1 MESDFYFEFEN
12 KFRGDQDAISKALGI
27 YDSLIHQTL
36 NHVSNPKILD
46 IGCGRGEF
54 LEKWK
59 KYIPNVLGIEND
71 SRMVSVCES
80 KGLNIIEN
88 NALEA
93 LQILPDNSISI
104 ITIFHMVE
112 HLEYNQL
119 FQILVECSRIL
130 QENGVL
136 IIETPSIDNLIVS
149 TNSFY
154 LDHSHKTHINAESFS
169 FMIENNGFVK
179 AKHYFLRGGPLQ
191 NTEHNKLTRLLNGV
205 AQDLLFV
212 ATKSQFMADDLFKIN
227 NSWELQL
234 NVGITTMQAAIEYD
248 LANLKQYQLLN
259 QKILIQQR
267 LLDTQGRLLDKQGKL
282 LNDLNQNLLNIQSN
296 LKYFLQIMRLF
307 RKCRRL
313 FLKFAKSLIVFIMK
327 IITRIFNFLLRF
339 PVLKTIFISNTI
351 KKIIYNLLDLLPNN
365 LRLNIIRNIEK
376 KIDKV
381 SEIDSISSSNNKKL
395 LLHYENSYE
404 AKKFFKKLINLK

>member
-130 QENGVL
+130 QKNGVL

-169 FMIENNGFVK
+169 FMIENNGFIK

-212 ATKSQFMADDLFKIN
+212 ATKSQFMADDLFNIN
-227 NSWELQL
+227 NTWELQL
-234 NVGITTMQAAIEYD
+234 NVGITTMKAAIEYD

-259 QKILIQQR
+259 QKILMQQ
-267 LLDTQGRLLDKQGKL
+267 RLLDKQGKL
-282 LNDLNQNLLNIQSN
+282 LNDLNQNLLNVQSN
-296 LKYFLQIMRLF
+296 LKYFFQIMRLF
-307 RKCRRL
+307 SKCRRL
-313 FLKFAKSLIVFIMK
+313 FLKFAKSSIFVLMK
-327 IITRIFNFLLRF
+327 IITNIFNFLLRF
-339 PVLKTIFISNTI
+339 PILKTIFISNKI
-351 KKIIYNLLDLLPNN
+351 KKIIYILLDLLPNN
-365 LRLNIIRNIEK
+365 LRLKIIKNIEK

-381 SEIDSISSSNNKKL
+381 SDIDSISSSNNKKL
-395 LLHYENSYE
+395 LLHYENSYA
-404 AKKFFKKLINLK
+404 AKKFFKKLINF